1 MSQERNR
8 AGRFIRQ
15 DMRLNYPSTQ
25 EGLVIPVSTWNGFIE
40 RVNESRQQFRPWSI
54 AYSVLFGIG
63 ITAGLSIAP
72 LLIADANIWIVA
84 VYAGATATS
93 LLVGI
98 ALIFMERQLT
108 RHQGSHINQL
118 AGEMVQIR
126 DESLDDESV
135 S

>member
-1 MSQERNR
+1 M
-8 AGRFIRQ
+8 
-15 DMRLNYPSTQ
+15 
-25 EGLVIPVSTWNGFIE
+25 IPVSTWNGFIE